1 MVEKDEQAKRYHAM
15 SKAEMVEALREIVAS
30 GNMEAHKEVS
40 AIKQAYY
47 TLHNREMQA
56 ELEAFVEAGNAP
68 EAFSATP
75 DPDEVE
81 MKSLLAEFREKRNA
95 FLEEKEEE
103 RRRNLEEKN
112 RILGELKALAED
124 IDNINLHFPK
134 FQQLQQDFKNVGEV
148 PPGTDNDIW
157 KSYQLAVE
165 QFYDRLKMNKELRDL
180 DFKKNLEIK
189 SALVEKAQELAE
201 LSDPVE
207 AFKRCLLY
215 TSDAADD
222 SCTV

>member
-1 MVEKDEQAKRYHAM
+1 M
-15 SKAEMVEALREIVAS
+15 
-30 GNMEAHKEVS
+30 
-40 AIKQAYY
+40 
-47 TLHNREMQA
+47 
-56 ELEAFVEAGNAP
+56 
-68 EAFSATP
+68 
-75 DPDEVE
+75 
-81 MKSLLAEFREKRNA
+81 
-95 FLEEKEEE
+95 LEEKEEE

-180 DFKKNLEIK
+180 DFKKNLEAK
-189 SALVEKAQELAE
+189 KALVEEARRLEAQ
-201 LSDPVE
+201 SDPVA
-207 AFKRCLLY
+207 AFRSLQSLHDEWRKIGPVAKELLEILGEEFK
-215 TSDAADD
+215 
-222 SCTV
+222 